1 MDTEFYTVPR
11 LSSKPRFTYLGAGS
25 ALLTCAVTH
34 AASAASGGLAARRA
48 VRPPAAM
55 QSLLSRSATAHTS
68 LPLLFVRARP
78 LPAPS
83 AVPQL
88 AASTLYVVSH
98 PPSHSVS
105 NSVDLIVHSLRVII
119 LHFREVRGSTPRSLE
134 GSPLNLAG
142 HGHDR
147 PLLSRARAVPPGL
160 AKPEGSHSI
169 DARCSASGRPPGWGA
184 PVCLDPRTQSRAPS
198 AVDG

>member
-55 QSLLSRSATAHTS
+55 QSLSSRSATAHTS

-88 AASTLYVVSH
+88 AASTLVLCLSSLQV
-98 PPSHSVS
+98 PSTSFPTR
-105 NSVDLIVHSLRVII
+105 LPTPSL
-119 LHFREVRGSTPRSLE
+119 T
-134 GSPLNLAG
+134 
-142 HGHDR
+142 
-147 PLLSRARAVPPGL
+147 LS
-160 AKPEGSHSI
+160 I
-169 DARCSASGRPPGWGA
+169 
-184 PVCLDPRTQSRAPS
+184 
-198 AVDG
+198 